1 MDNCSEVGVDDKIH
15 TDSKSLN
22 SVWIFQIVWGQL
34 SFILGITGNVFVLY
48 ATVAHNA
55 IKLDK
60 MSVWIINNLAVAD
73 IFNCILVLLPIL
85 LTQYGKL
92 NDTLLFGE
100 TFYITLG
107 CYMFTF
113 YVANIFLVNFL
124 AVNKFLRCLFPLR
137 NLDSSR
143 RQRIAVTI
151 VTIMACSAPIVL
163 QIYNLSQGILTL
175 SDNAMYADYFG
186 VVWSNTISIKCKM
199 GQAEQI
205 IDYLIMV
212 TIIVLPCV
220 SLIIFNFA
228 LVILAVKNSN
238 TSINKQNLL
247 ISILMIF
254 TFLSSYLPYLLVY
267 LLKSKS
273 LEAEEI
279 AVVIPNLTVW
289 NNPLIYFAV
298 NRTFKTFV
306 QERIIFWN

>member
-15 TDSKSLN
+15 TDSKSLKT
-22 SVWIFQIVWGQL
+22 VWIFQIAWGQL

-73 IFNCILVLLPIL
+73 ICNCILVLLPIL

-124 AVNKFLRCLFPLR
+124 AVNKFVRCLFPLR

-175 SDNAMYADYFG
+175 NDNAMYADYFG
-186 VVWSNTISIKCKM
+186 VAWSNTITIKCKM

-205 IDYLIMV
+205 IDYLIMF

-306 QERIIFWN
+306 KERIIFWN

>member
-15 TDSKSLN
+15 IDSKSLN

-48 ATVAHNA
+48 ATIAHNA

-73 IFNCILVLLPIL
+73 ICNCILVLLPIL

-124 AVNKFLRCLFPLR
+124 AVNKFVRCLFPLR

-151 VTIMACSAPIVL
+151 TTFMACFAPIVL
-163 QIYNLSQGILTL
+163 QIYNLSQGVLTL
-175 SDNAMYADYFG
+175 SDKAMSADYFG
-186 VVWSNTISIKCKM
+186 VAWSNTITIKCKM

-228 LVILAVKNSN
+228 LVILAVKKSN
-238 TSINKQNLL
+238 TSLNKQNLL

-306 QERIIFWN
+306 KERIIFWN